1 MQRRRL
7 LIVAALL
14 VAVVAAGLVAA
25 VAGGLLLRDKS
36 QPASVAAALRLFRRD
51 DPSPTGADGV
61 YLYDTTGW
69 ESLRVLSGPTHRYP
83 ATTTITLTRAGCG
96 IRLRWQPLAA
106 RSTTWT
112 LCHGDTGFLV
122 TANDEVHT
130 FYGVTD
136 HTDYT
141 CTGDWPSAAA
151 PGTRSAFS
159 CRAAG
164 GRERGVATLVGR
176 GPVSVGDA
184 QIQAAHIRT
193 TAAVSGGNHGTETVD
208 WWFAPSTAA
217 PVQIAF
223 SSRTSRKEP
232 IIGAAHYRE
241 HAELQLASLEPLR

>member
-1 MQRRRL
+1 MPRRRL

-25 VAGGLLLRDKS
+25 VAGGLLLRDTS

-51 DPSPTGADGV
+51 DPDPSGAEGV
-61 YLYDTTGW
+61 YVYDTSGW

-112 LCHGDTGFLV
+112 LCRGDTGLVV

-136 HTDYT
+136 HTSYT

-151 PGTRSAFS
+151 PGTRRPFG
-159 CRAAG
+159 CRAAD

-176 GPVSVGDA
+176 GPVTVGDA
-184 QIQAAHIRT
+184 RIEATHVRT
-193 TAAVSGGNHGTETVD
+193 TATVSGGNHGSETVD
-208 WWFAPSTAA
+208 WWIAPGTPA
-217 PVQIAF
+217 PIRIVL
-223 SSRTSRKEP
+223 SSRTSRHVA
-232 IIGAAHYRE
+232 IVGTARYRE
-241 HAELQLASLEPLR
+241 HAVLRLASPKALR

>member
-1 MQRRRL
+1 MPRRRL
-7 LIVAALL
+7 LIGAAVV

-51 DPSPTGADGV
+51 DPNPTGADGV

-83 ATTTITLTRAGCG
+83 ATTTITLTRSGCG

-112 LCHGDTGFLV
+112 LCHGDTGFVV

-136 HTDYT
+136 RTDYR
-141 CTGDWPSAAA
+141 CTGDWPSAAT
-151 PGTRSAFS
+151 PGTRAAFS
-159 CRAAG
+159 CRAAH

-176 GPVSVGDA
+176 GTVTVGDA
-184 QIQAAHIRT
+184 RIQATHIRT
-193 TAAVSGGNHGTETVD
+193 TAAVSGENHGTETVD
-208 WWFAPSTAA
+208 WWIALDSPAP
-217 PVQIAF
+217 PRIVL
-223 SSRTSRKEP
+223 SSRTSRHVA
-232 IIGAAHYRE
+232 IVGTARYRE
-241 HAELQLASLEPLR
+241 HAVLRLASLKAER